1 MGKKRR
7 GHPDIEEVLHRPW
20 CYYCERDF
28 EDLKL
33 LISHQKAKHFK
44 CDRCGRRLNTAGG
57 LSVHMNQVHK
67 ENLTQVENA
76 LPNRQGLEVEIF
88 GMEGIP
94 QEMLDQHRNR
104 ILQNFQQA
112 QKDRQIATGNPL
124 PGQGHQQKKIKTET
138 PDDLKKRLAEFR
150 QKKKEIAANGGV
162 DPDAAPEAVEP
173 QAAFNAPPTYASQ
186 NPYEQQP
193 FPQAPAAV
201 PPYTFAANNLPAR
214 PSSGAALPTATG
226 LPQRPTQSGAW
237 NGAPAAGDD
246 IDNLIRMAEA
256 GIKPAAPAEEE
267 GEKKKKEK
275 KVRMFYDDAEVSPEE
290 RMAALP
296 RYAFV
301 PEVGA

>member
-1 MGKKRR
+1 
-7 GHPDIEEVLHRPW
+7 
-20 CYYCERDF
+20 
-28 EDLKL
+28 
-33 LISHQKAKHFK
+33 
-44 CDRCGRRLNTAGG
+44 
-57 LSVHMNQVHK
+57 MNQVHK

-173 QAAFNAPPTYASQ
+173 QAAFVSTSGLVMMALLMFVERSSYVCFTKPLRTTTLSPSSRRRTTLHLCS
-186 NPYEQQP
+186 QQP
-193 FPQAPAAV
+193 PRTSIIRRRASHCD
-201 PPYTFAANNLPAR
+201 R
-214 PSSGAALPTATG
+214 SSSTSHT
-226 LPQRPTQSGAW
+226 RRRMERRTSG
-237 NGAPAAGDD
+237 
-246 IDNLIRMAEA
+246 R
-256 GIKPAAPAEEE
+256 
-267 GEKKKKEK
+267 
-275 KVRMFYDDAEVSPEE
+275 R
-290 RMAALP
+290 RH
-296 RYAFV
+296 R
-301 PEVGA
+301 